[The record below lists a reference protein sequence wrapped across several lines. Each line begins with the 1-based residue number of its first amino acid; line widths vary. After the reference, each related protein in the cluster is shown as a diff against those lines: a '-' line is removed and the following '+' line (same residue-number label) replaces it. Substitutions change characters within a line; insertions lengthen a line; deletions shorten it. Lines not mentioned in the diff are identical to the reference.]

1 MNNPIPS
8 SRRSKMLK
16 MLKTPRMLSAAIMPI
31 SLIMAIT
38 ITAMIHMA
46 VMLKPEDT
54 RAEIEIVF
62 QSLEG
67 MHQAIPTCPGDWY
80 FSGNYPTP
88 GGDRLVNQA
97 FVNYYEG
104 NIDRR

>member
-1 MNNPIPS
+1 MSIIPSYNKAIKENNLGREPERRFIIWKTTGNGMNNPIPS

-46 VMLKPEDT
+46 VMLKAT
-54 RAEIEIVF
+54 GKSRA
-62 QSLEG
+62 SLKN
-67 MHQAIPTCPGDWY
+67 T
-80 FSGNYPTP
+80 
-88 GGDRLVNQA
+88 
-97 FVNYYEG
+97 
-104 NIDRR
+104 

>member
-1 MNNPIPS
+1 MSIIPSYNKAIKENNLGREPERRFIIWKTTGNGMNNPIPS

-46 VMLKPEDT
+46 VMLK
-54 RAEIEIVF
+54 V
-62 QSLEG
+62 
-67 MHQAIPTCPGDWY
+67 
-80 FSGNYPTP
+80 
-88 GGDRLVNQA
+88 
-97 FVNYYEG
+97 
-104 NIDRR
+104 